1 MSPNTATINAAP
13 NYDRGQSMTA
23 VQSHNGLPMTSQ
35 EKGMPD
41 TENVPE
47 LRKIPRHERRGLLSS
62 LALVA
67 EISDSREYGKG
78 KKWMMTIIVALA
90 ATASSFGS
98 SVFYPA
104 LGIISLELHTSTAV
118 TNMSLALYML
128 SMAVTPLWWASFSET
143 QGRRTIYI
151 ISFTLFVAFSVI
163 SAVSVNIAMLVVF
176 RTLTGGAAA
185 SVQAVGGGTI
195 ADLWEPKNRGRAMG
209 IYYLGPLAGPGLAPI
224 IGGVLT
230 EFLGW
235 RSTLW
240 FLSIFGGCLLLM
252 IILVLPETIARQNTD
267 KAPKSKTA
275 RMYFIDPLLSLKY
288 LRYSPI
294 LITVTTA
301 AMAFASVFAVNM
313 TLEVVYAK
321 APYNFDYIKI
331 GLVYIAPTIG
341 YAISSFGGGR
351 WVDYI
356 MAREARKAGRYD
368 EEGKLT
374 FLPEDRM
381 RENVWLGSIFYP
393 LGIIWLGWSL
403 EYGLHWAVGCAA
415 CVFYGIGMMV
425 AYSALTTMLTEF
437 TPRRASIGIAI
448 NNFMRNI
455 FSTAT
460 AMATEP
466 LILALGSG
474 WFSCLFALLALVTT
488 IPALVLMRYKGPQYR
503 EVMDKRINKT
513 S

>member
-1 MSPNTATINAAP
+1 MSQDRTTAEPSRKYDIAQSPTEIQSPVSPSTIP
-13 NYDRGQSMTA
+13 PEKQSP
-23 VQSHNGLPMTSQ
+23 GI
-35 EKGMPD
+35 
-41 TENVPE
+41 ENVPKS
-47 LRKIPRHERRGLLSS
+47 RKVPRHERRGLLSS
-62 LALVA
+62 LALVS
-67 EISDSREYGKG
+67 EISDAREYGNG
-78 KKWMMTIIVALA
+78 KKWTITIIVALA

-104 LGIISLELHTSTAV
+104 LGMIARELHTSKAV
-118 TNMSLALYML
+118 TNLSLALYML

-151 ISFTLFVAFSVI
+151 ISFTLFVACSVI

-195 ADLWEPKNRGRAMG
+195 ADIWEPKNRGKAMG

-230 EFLGW
+230 QFLGW

-252 IILVLPETIARQNTD
+252 IIFILPETIARQNTD
-267 KAPKSKTA
+267 EAPKTKTA

-288 LRYSPI
+288 LRYGPI

-313 TLEVVYAK
+313 TLEVVYARP
-321 APYNFDYIKI
+321 PYNFDYIKI

-341 YAISSFGGGR
+341 YAISSFAGGR

-381 RENVWLGSIFYP
+381 QENVWLGSAFYP
-393 LGIIWLGWSL
+393 LCIIWLGWSL
-403 EYGLHWAVGCAA
+403 QYGVHWAVGCVA
-415 CVFYGIGMMV
+415 CVVYGVATMV
-425 AYSALTTMLTEF
+425 SYSALTTMLTEF

-448 NNFMRNI
+448 NNFMRNV

-460 AMATEP
+460 AMASEP
-466 LILALGSG
+466 LINALGVG
-474 WFSCLFALLALVTT
+474 WFSCFFAFLALATT
-488 IPALVLMRYKGPQYR
+488 IPALLLMRYKGPEYR
-503 EVMDKRINKT
+503 EAMNKRINKG